1 MPCQIDDDDDARD
14 FAARVECA
22 ALKSD
27 VDRWRHA
34 KGAHVVEPIATEELA
49 QRALGDVFEQL
60 ERIGAMGRQR
70 CHGSASLYSP
80 IAQENRLTRAE
91 AGKLILLA
99 VNALEYARVHVGHL
113 ASAPPPPELA
123 EVAP

>member
-1 MPCQIDDDDDARD
+1 MK
-14 FAARVECA
+14 AAV
-22 ALKSD
+22 
-27 VDRWRHA
+27 
-34 KGAHVVEPIATEELA
+34 KGGNVVEPIATEDLA

-70 CHGSASLYSP
+70 CHGSGATLYSP
-80 IAQENRLTRAE
+80 ISRENRITRAE

-113 ASAPPPPELA
+113 TSVPPPPPPELNGA